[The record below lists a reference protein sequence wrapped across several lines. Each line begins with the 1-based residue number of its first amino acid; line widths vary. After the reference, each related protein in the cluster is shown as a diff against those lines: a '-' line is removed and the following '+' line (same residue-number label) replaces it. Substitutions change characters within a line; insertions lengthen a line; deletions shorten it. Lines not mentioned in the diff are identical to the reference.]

1 MCVLWRLKMLKFFKK
16 CWPWKSK
23 SMTATEIITSWA
35 KFSNED
41 EKLAER
47 ERIFQEGIKRKPAL
61 KKATTRS
68 NTMPLKKSASKK
80 AVPVNIKTEIKAGK
94 PPKQA
99 VAIALSV
106 QREAKKKAK
115 K

>member
-1 MCVLWRLKMLKFFKK
+1 MCIRD
-16 CWPWKSK
+16 S
-23 SMTATEIITSWA
+23 
-35 KFSNED
+35 
-41 EKLAER
+41 
-47 ERIFQEGIKRKPAL
+47 
-61 KKATTRS
+61 
-68 NTMPLKKSASKK
+68 TMPLKKSASKK

-94 PPKQA
+94 LPKQA